1 MPFTVPIF
9 TVIFTN
15 PREVSNLKRYISNTD
30 IDLKRNVYYSCV
42 NNKFTNN
49 DF

>member
-15 PREVSNLKRYISNTD
+15 PRGVKFKEIYFKHRYRSKTKR
-30 IDLKRNVYYSCV
+30 LLFVR
-42 NNKFTNN
+42 
-49 DF
+49 